1 LKGEAG
7 FSYLDGIRS
16 TLRKMATTK
25 IVGRRLDV
33 MVFSSFFQPPF
44 LFYFFLFY
52 FIGFLFTVYTKVLW
66 FKNQVLDAAG
76 SNSLI
81 HRVQLEL

>member
-1 LKGEAG
+1 MSW
-7 FSYLDGIRS
+7 FFP
-16 TLRKMATTK
+16 
-25 IVGRRLDV
+25 
-33 MVFSSFFQPPF
+33 VFSNRH
-44 LFYFFLFY
+44 FYFFLF
-52 FIGFLFTVYTKVLW
+52 ILFYWLPFHSVYTKVLW